1 MEQAISLQQEKVNKH
16 FISLLVFLAI
26 CFSVAAAG
34 AVLTNTSVSSWYLT
48 INKPS
53 WTPPNWLFGPV
64 WTSLY
69 FMMALAVWLIW
80 CKVGSLKKLPLVLFG
95 LQLFLNLIWSGL
107 FFTLQNPKIA
117 FIEIVFLWLSIL
129 ATLISFWRIRIVAGL
144 LLLPYILWVGY
155 AAMLNFTI
163 WRMNQ

>member
-1 MEQAISLQQEKVNKH
+1 MEQAISLQQEKANKH
-16 FISLLVFLAI
+16 FISLLLFLTI
-26 CFSVAAAG
+26 CFSVAGAG

-69 FMMALAVWLIW
+69 FMMALAAWLIW
-80 CKVGSLKKLPLVLFG
+80 RKVGSLKSLPLTLFG

-129 ATLISFWRIRIVAGL
+129 ATLISFWRVRLVAGL

-155 AAMLNFTI
+155 AVMLNFTI
-163 WRMNQ
+163 WRMNP